1 MKVLVACEYSGTV
14 RDAFKAKGHDA
25 WSCDLLPTD
34 RPGLHYQG
42 DVLNVLEGWI
52 PVRFTYECDPDGDG
66 ICNITQDDVSECKCY
81 GPTQDDDVEYKEING
96 ELFCRPKVN
105 PGWDLMIAHPP
116 CTYLAS
122 SGLHWNKRI
131 PGRDKLTL
139 ESLEFVTLLF
149 NAPIPKI
156 VLENPIGRIN
166 TAIRKPDQIIQPWM
180 FGEDASKST
189 CLWLKGVNKL
199 EPTNIIKKDRYANQ
213 TASGQNNLGP
223 SKDRWKIRSTTYQ
236 GIADA
241 MATQWG

>member
-1 MKVLVACEYSGTV
+1 MRVLVACEYSGTV
-14 RDAFKAKGHDA
+14 RDAFKARGHDA

-34 RPGLHYQG
+34 KPGQHYQG
-42 DVLNVLEGWI
+42 DVIEFIKN
-52 PVRFTYECDPDGDG
+52 
-66 ICNITQDDVSECKCY
+66 
-81 GPTQDDDVEYKEING
+81 
-96 ELFCRPKVN
+96 N
-105 PGWDLMIAHPP
+105 PSWDLMIAHPP

-131 PGRDKLTL
+131 QGRDQLTL

-189 CLWLKGVNKL
+189 CLWLKSVPKL
-199 EPTNIIKKDRYANQ
+199 EATNIIKKDRYANQ
-213 TASGQNNLGP
+213 TPSGQNNLGP